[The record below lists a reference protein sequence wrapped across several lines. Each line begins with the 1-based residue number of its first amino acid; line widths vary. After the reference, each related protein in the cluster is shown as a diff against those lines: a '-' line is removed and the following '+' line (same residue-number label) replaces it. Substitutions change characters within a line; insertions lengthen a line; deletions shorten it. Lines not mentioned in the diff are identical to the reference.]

1 MLSEKFL
8 MDYERLTGEKWSS
21 FRGQVKLLMTLGLRF
36 MFWGRFSENCHNRFT
51 SLIAKVIMH
60 HYKEKHNLMIPFGS
74 TGGGLALGYPHDIIV
89 NGGVEIGEYAC
100 LYKGV
105 LIGSIKGGKNGGVP
119 TIGDHVVI
127 GQNATVVGNVTI
139 GNDVLIAAGAF
150 VNFNVPDHSV
160 VIGNPGVIH
169 YKEDATKEYK

>member
-8 MDYERLTGEKWSS
+8 MDYERLTGEKYS
-21 FRGQVKLLMTLGLRF
+21 FLKGGAKLLTTLGLRF
-36 MFWGRFSENCHNRFT
+36 MFWGRVSENCHNRFT
-51 SLIAKVIMH
+51 SFIVKIIMH
-60 HYKEKHNLMIPFGS
+60 HYKEKHNLMLPFGR

-105 LIGSIKGGKNGGVP
+105 LIGSIKGGTKGGVP
-119 TIGDHVVI
+119 RIGNHVVI
-127 GQNATVVGNVTI
+127 AQNATVVGNITI

-169 YKEDATKEYK
+169 YKADATKEYK